1 MAKGYI
7 MTPSTQQSKAI
18 KMNKY
23 NTEKLTALYAA
34 LDYMECADLD
44 TGQIELAIELLEAD
58 IAAARLSK

>member
-1 MAKGYI
+1 

-34 LDYMECADLD
+34 LDYMLCWKSADLD
-44 TGQIELAIELLEAD
+44 TDQIERAIELLEAEM
-58 IAAARLSK
+58 ASARLSK